1 MKKAVYA
8 GSFDPVT
15 NGHLWIIEQ
24 AAHMFDS
31 LVVAIGK
38 NTEKKYTFPLKD
50 RLELLHA
57 VTAKFPNIEITHFEN
72 EFLVSYAKRVGAKF
86 MVRGIRNATDYEYE
100 KGMRYINSDLN
111 QEINTVFLIP
121 PRKYTEVS
129 SSLVKDLA
137 GSKGWEDIA
146 KKYIPEPVMAK
157 MLLWH
162 KSRRSQK

>member
-38 NTEKKYTFPLKD
+38 NTEKKYTFSLAD
-50 RLELLHA
+50 RLELLTA
-57 VTAKFPNIEITHFEN
+57 VTTQFPNIEVTHFEN
-72 EFLVSYAKRVGAKF
+72 EFLVSYAKRIGAKF
-86 MVRGIRNATDYEYE
+86 MVRGIRNAPDYEYE
-100 KGMRYINSDLN
+100 KGMRYINSDVCR
-111 QEINTVFLIP
+111 EINTIFLIP

-137 GSKGWEDIA
+137 GSIGWEDVA
-146 KKYIPEPVMAK
+146 KKYIPDPVMAK
-157 MLLWH
+157 MLSWH
-162 KSRRSQK
+162 KEKTKN